1 MLLFCKQINTLL
13 KSCYSARCGT
23 RAFTL
28 LTAVSQE
35 REENR
40 PYTKRMP
47 HYDNES
53 EENRRAKR
61 IP

>member
-13 KSCYSARCGT
+13 KSCYSAHCGT

-40 PYTKRMP
+40 PYAKRMP
-47 HYDNES
+47 HYDN
-53 EENRRAKR
+53 
-61 IP
+61 